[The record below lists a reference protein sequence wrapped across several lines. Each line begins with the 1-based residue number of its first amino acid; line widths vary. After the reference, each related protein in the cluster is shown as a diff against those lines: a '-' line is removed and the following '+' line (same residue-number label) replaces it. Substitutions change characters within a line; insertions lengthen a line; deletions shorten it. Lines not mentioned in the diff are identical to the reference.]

1 MRQFKELSKNE
12 NTCNHHLDSDI
23 SGFTPK
29 TQKSLFCPL
38 PVTMLSIFHKGNGS
52 PEYKLFKK

>member
-12 NTCNHHLDSDI
+12 NTCNHHLDSDT